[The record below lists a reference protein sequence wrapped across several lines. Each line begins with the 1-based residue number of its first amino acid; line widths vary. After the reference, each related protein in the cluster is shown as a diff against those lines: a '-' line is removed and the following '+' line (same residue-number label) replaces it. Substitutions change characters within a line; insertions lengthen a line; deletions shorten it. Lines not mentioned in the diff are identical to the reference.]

1 MLRISWSAE
10 TTDVA
15 FFSSSYLLLVTA
27 CNHLHE
33 VYSQLH
39 ATTCMRCTV
48 NCMQPQEQIL
58 CSVLNSKL
66 CVYCFMTPALC
77 SVEFTMHIWD
87 ITTPAMCL
95 CVCVP
100 TDRFMS
106 PTQCVGGQGGWFT
119 LWYCTLC
126 GLFQLHFF
134 ESGKLTLVVLHNQC
148 WFQAWCFLA
157 LG

>member
-1 MLRISWSAE
+1 MGSGDETNVHLDEENSHLDFLQECRCCGFPGAQKPQMLL
-10 TTDVA
+10 
-15 FFSSSYLLLVTA
+15 FFLRHTCYLL
-27 CNHLHE
+27 
-33 VYSQLH
+33 LH

-58 CSVLNSKL
+58 CSVLNSQAVCL
-66 CVYCFMTPALC
+66 LPHECFITPALC

-87 ITTPAMCL
+87 ITTPAVCL

-119 LWYCTLC
+119 LWCCTLC
-126 GLFQLHFF
+126 GLF
-134 ESGKLTLVVLHNQC
+134 
-148 WFQAWCFLA
+148 
-157 LG
+157 